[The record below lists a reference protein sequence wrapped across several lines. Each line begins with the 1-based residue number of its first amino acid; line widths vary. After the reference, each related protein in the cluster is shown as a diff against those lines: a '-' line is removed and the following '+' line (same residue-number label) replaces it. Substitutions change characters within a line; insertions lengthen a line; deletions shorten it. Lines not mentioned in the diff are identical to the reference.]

1 MWSAY
6 TCIWAQVL
14 ILLRILSWL
23 VIGGGEG
30 SGHETTVMN
39 NGRKQEERIMLDN
52 RLPEVGVVL
61 G

>member
-1 MWSAY
+1 MYMGASIDTAEN
-6 TCIWAQVL
+6 TE
-14 ILLRILSWL
+14 L
-23 VIGGGEG
+23 VSHWRGEG